1 MALFSLKKISLV
13 AENRQVYLRG
23 IGGYNAGWVK
33 ETVAGPD
40 AIYARRLTARVEE
53 PSAAYQV
60 EVGFDP
66 AGEAEHMVCGCS
78 RFRANRRGCKHIVAA
93 LVDLYYRDMT
103 AGPASDTP
111 AAVHDAPVTDP
122 EAARLIDR
130 YLTARRVRMTVE
142 EQTLPPVTLT
152 PTLILTGR
160 TPVVTL
166 AVCRLDGAGRD
177 GGIRAGTDPHPP
189 PPQLCPRE
197 PPAVGFSAG
206 GDGGSGHPAGE
217 CPRKRGRVAS
227 AGR

>member
-33 ETVAGPD
+33 ETAAGPD

-111 AAVHDAPVTDP
+111 AAVHDTPATDP

-160 TPVVTL
+160 TPVVTF
-166 AVCRLDGAGRD
+166 AVGRD
-177 GGIRAGTDPHPP
+177 KPYQIKNLGRFAAWMERGETVEYGRNSQGTWLGSDYFGR
-189 PPQLCPRE
+189 L
-197 PPAVGFSAG
+197 
-206 GDGGSGHPAGE
+206 GSG
-217 CPRKRGRVAS
+217 
-227 AGR
+227 